1 MLLFKNSI
9 FSTIDYS
16 WSSSICIIYFFS
28 LKNQKQQYTLKI
40 KVDEGKGKKRKSTTA
55 CVFLKTVKKC
65 PLKKKKTICFLNT
78 CATLID
84 LTSFTA
90 IAGLTPL
97 RFVRFAFLNVILKT
111 STLFLRSNKNIYI
124 FCCFQKKKKKFLV

>member
-1 MLLFKNSI
+1 MVNALVRKNALIHIEVKEKFKLI
-9 FSTIDYS
+9 
-16 WSSSICIIYFFS
+16 
-28 LKNQKQQYTLKI
+28 Q
-40 KVDEGKGKKRKSTTA
+40 
-55 CVFLKTVKKC
+55 
-65 PLKKKKTICFLNT
+65 KKKKTICFLNT

-97 RFVRFAFLNVILKT
+97 RFVRFAFLNIILKT

-124 FCCFQKKKKKFLV
+124 FCCFQKKKKVFGLIHFKISSQKNKSKKTCLLNKNYFYGNK